1 MSIFHTV
8 SLSCPH
14 CAQAVAFEAC
24 DSVNAD
30 RRPDLRAA
38 ILDGSFQR
46 MACPHCAKSFRAA
59 PQLTYLDVGRGQWI
73 AAFPPEAVDQ
83 WVELEAAATRAY
95 DQAFGSG
102 ASVDAREI
110 GQTLKPRVVF
120 GWHGLTEKL
129 VAAEA
134 GLDDVTL
141 ELTKMALLRGL
152 DDPPLPI
159 GTQLRLLADVPD
171 EQSLLLTTVPARPPV
186 DADEDSGA
194 EELQVPRSLYDEIVA
209 EADDWAALRG
219 RVGAGLFVDVMR
231 LTHGAP

>member
-14 CAQAVAFEAC
+14 CAQSVDFEAC

-38 ILDGSFQR
+38 ILEGSFQR
-46 MACPHCAKSFRAA
+46 MDCPHCGRSFRAA

-73 AAFPPEAVDQ
+73 AAFPPEAVGQ
-83 WVELEAAATRAY
+83 WVELEAAASRAY
-95 DQAFGSG
+95 EQAFGSG

-110 GQTLKPRVVF
+110 GQTLKPRMVF
-120 GWHGLTEKL
+120 GWHGLVEKL

-134 GLDDVTL
+134 GLDDVNL
-141 ELTKMALLRGL
+141 ELMKMALLRGL

-159 GTQLRLLADVPD
+159 GTQLRLVADLP
-171 EQSLLLTTVPARPPV
+171 EEAALLLTTVPATLPV
-186 DADEDSGA
+186 DEDDDNA
-194 EELQVPRSLYDEIVA
+194 EELSVPRTLYDETIE
-209 EADDWAALRG
+209 EAADWAALQA
-219 RVGAGLFVDVMR
+219 RVSAGLFVDVMR
-231 LTHGAP
+231 LTHGAG